1 MTKLGDLYSNFIRID
16 LDARGGFARV
26 AEVKT
31 KGQRGMPELCAF
43 KVMRDKQET
52 DEERASVLQH
62 FDNEIELLIKI
73 TKDAQ
78 APSAITRIYD
88 SGFVSAE
95 LSQNLHDRATPSAGL
110 EIHSTGLD
118 LHEFQHRKKSLYD
131 KEPGKWLPYLVVELA
146 PYDDSLLRQI
156 NTQPKD
162 DPDGVFRFATGEV
175 IAMALQL
182 LDVMQYLHTRH
193 GIAYM
198 DWKPEH
204 IYWDIL
210 NNRVRLIDWNVTER
224 LEETPGKAQNIRDD
238 IRLFCG
244 AVLYIGLTFVNPDN
258 PTQPIGPRPTKEL
271 ASPVPEIRRRY
282 WTDNPEFYQRGK
294 ALDENIKSIIRRG
307 LDPNRSFDSIEKL
320 KSYLLEYA
328 ENEFGI
334 QDAELTLASEPLTPY
349 FKALAEVH
357 QAQKQFLQAQKHLY
371 EAVAA
376 KGTKPEFTRLNTA
389 IKRALGNFPIA

>member
-1 MTKLGDLYSNFIRID
+1 MTKLGDFYSDFIRID
-16 LDARGGFARV
+16 IDARGGFARV

-31 KGQRGMPELCAF
+31 KGQREMPDLCAF
-43 KVMRDKQET
+43 KVMRDKQDT
-52 DEERASVLQH
+52 DEERVSVLQH

-73 TKDAQ
+73 TKDTN
-78 APSAITRIYD
+78 APSAITPIYD
-88 SGFVSAE
+88 SGFVLAE
-95 LSQNLHDRATPSAGL
+95 LSQNLHNRENPDPELA
-110 EIHSTGLD
+110 IVSTGLD
-118 LHEFQHRKKSLYD
+118 LHQFRHHKRTLYD

-156 NTQPKD
+156 NAQPQED
-162 DPDGVFRFATGEV
+162 SEGLFRFPTGEV
-175 IAMALQL
+175 IALAVQL
-182 LDVMQYLHTRH
+182 LDVMQYLHTKH
-193 GIAYM
+193 GLAYM

-204 IYWDIL
+204 IYWDGL
-210 NNRVRLIDWNVTER
+210 NYQARLIDWNVTAR
-224 LEETPGKAQNIRDD
+224 LEESPGKAQNIMDD

-258 PTQPIGPRPTKEL
+258 PMQPIGPRPTKEL

-282 WTDNPEFYQRGK
+282 WTDNPDFYQRNK

-307 LDPNRSFDSIEKL
+307 LDPNRGFESIEKL

-334 QDAELTLASEPLTPY
+334 QEAELTLVSGPLSPY
-349 FKALAEVH
+349 FKAMTEVH

-376 KGTKPEFTRLNTA
+376 KGIKPEFTRLNTA